1 MKNRSFIATL
11 TAVAWAFLGL
21 RRKKDFDVDAE
32 GTIKPLYLVVA
43 GAIGLAAFIAL
54 LVFAVKMAVPVK

>member
-11 TAVAWAFLGL
+11 SAVAWAFLGL

-32 GTIKPLYLVVA
+32 GTINPLYLVVA